1 MTALAGIKV
10 VDLTHIMAGPTC
22 TLMLA
27 DMGAEVVKVEKI
39 PGGDDS
45 RRTVPPKVGEEA
57 ASFLM
62 MNRNKRGIALDLRSE
77 GGKEVLRRLLRDA
90 DVVVENYRRQTLP
103 KLGFDYESL
112 RRDNPRLIYCAI
124 SGFGRT
130 GPYADRG
137 GFDLVAQAMSG
148 IMSVTGTSRDAPPV
162 KCGPPLTDITAGLLA
177 VIGILA
183 ALQSRERT
191 GRGQMVETS
200 LLEAGIIHTY
210 WQSAMALATGE
221 SPGPMGSAH
230 PLTAPYQAFQTADG
244 WIVVG
249 GANQNNWRRL
259 TEVLE
264 APALAED
271 QRFRDNDGRMANL
284 KQLEA
289 ELNARFRLRPSA
301 EWLARLDA
309 AGVPAGPVYDVA
321 EMHRDPQVLARE
333 MVVEVAHSTLGP
345 VRTLGL
351 PIKFSDTPGGP
362 RRGAP
367 LYGEH
372 SRAVLAEQGFAPAEI
387 EALIASGAVAATEAP
402 KGAEGT

>member
-27 DMGAEVVKVEKI
+27 DMGAEVIKVEKI

-124 SGFGRT
+124 SGFGRS

-148 IMSVTGTSRDAPPV
+148 IMSVTGTSRDEPPV

-191 GRGQMVETS
+191 GQGQMVETS

-271 QRFRDNDGRMANL
+271 PRFRDNDGRMANL

-301 EWLARLDA
+301 AWLALLDA

-333 MVVEVAHSTLGP
+333 MVVEVPHSTLGP
-345 VRTLGL
+345 VKTLGL

-387 EALIASGAVAATEAP
+387 EALIASGAVAASEVP